1 MMLKPF
7 LSVLAFVWFQSV
19 AMAQG
24 THSVTD
30 PELKLKTAQQFF
42 LQEHYALAYP
52 LLHELTEMYPPNT
65 ISDFTYRVE
74 DVQYYYIACR
84 LKLMHEAAASAAET
98 YIHSTGNAPRKQLMS
113 YQLAHYYY
121 LSGNHE
127 KAIEYYDIAGW
138 DNLSNEE
145 VANAKFEKAYS
156 YFNLKQYAEAKPLF
170 DEIHQLP
177 DHPYYIHANY
187 YYGFI
192 AYRDKDYDKALSA
205 FRLVET
211 TDPFQGVVPYYIA
224 EIYYFKGMKDEAM
237 RYGSSVLEKGGT
249 LYYEKQ
255 LKLLIGQLYFEKQD
269 YRTALPLL
277 EDYVNESDKVSKEV
291 LYELSFSYY
300 MTGNYPRAI
309 DGFKQ
314 LSNERDSMAQNS
326 MYLLGD
332 LYLKAGDKP
341 NARSAFQFSAFN
353 SSHPEQQRIS
363 RFNYAKLS
371 YELGYQ
377 DIALQEIRSYIN
389 DYPAS
394 SFDTEAKEILI
405 AILANT
411 NNYRE
416 ALDIYRGFSNPTM
429 AMQKSYPRILH
440 GRAIELINDQQLSAA
455 DLLLSDVLSNAQAG
469 SLTAY
474 AHFWKGEIAFR
485 QQRYD
490 DAIRHTTQFVQAN
503 VPPQGESNMDA
514 ARYNLG
520 YSYLYKENYRSAQTQ
535 FDAVCNSAAS
545 ATTPLKKDAYLR
557 LGDASYM
564 LREFS
569 KASTVYNAV
578 IKQGWPSADYA
589 MYQTAMIAGVSSSAE
604 KINIMQQLEK
614 LYPASSLIQDAN
626 FEMAQTYIA
635 DERFSSAIPFLNK
648 ILTAPEGAF
657 KPKAYL
663 KLGLVH
669 YNTGNNREALNQY
682 TTLIERYPRTPE
694 AEEAMGIVKD
704 IYVEENKLNDY
715 LALMRKVGRDVDATE
730 ADSLSYAAVWLR
742 YNQRG
747 CEAAIPGF
755 ENYMSDYPNGQYI
768 VDAQFTRSICYL
780 EKKQFAEALRGFDQ
794 VISRGLSKYYERAA
808 LEAGQITYFETKDYA
823 AAKRYFLLVRN
834 NAGTEENLM
843 IALRGLVRSLYQLKD
858 YDEANVISTELLSK
872 KGLSTDDKS
881 IANLVLGK
889 SLQLK
894 NDHTGAI
901 QAFKAVSA
909 INKSGWGAEARYETA
924 LSYFMLN
931 DLKASEKAA
940 NAVIRET
947 GSYDFW
953 LTRSYILLG
962 DIFLKQKDYFNA
974 KATYKSVAENAAIPE
989 LKQEAREKLNQ
1000 AINEEKKQSKLA
1012 D

>member
-7 LSVLAFVWFQSV
+7 LSALALVWVHAV

-30 PELKLKTAQQFF
+30 PELKLKTAQQYF
-42 LQEHYALAYP
+42 QNGHYALAYP
-52 LLHELTEMYPPNT
+52 LLYELTEMYPPNT

-74 DVQYYYIACR
+74 DVQYYYLACR
-84 LKLMHEAAASAAET
+84 LKLMHEAASSAAET
-98 YIHSTGNAPRKQLMS
+98 YIHSTGNVPRKQRMS
-113 YQLAHYYY
+113 YHLAHYYY
-121 LSGNHE
+121 LTGQHE
-127 KAIEYYDIAGW
+127 KSIEYYDIAGF
-138 DNLSNEE
+138 DNLTNEE
-145 VANAKFEKAYS
+145 VANAKFEKAYA
-156 YFNLKQYAEAKPLF
+156 YFNLKQYAQAKPLF

-177 DHPYYIHANY
+177 DHPYYIPANY

-192 AYRDKDYDKALSA
+192 AYRDKDYDRALSA

-237 RYGSSVLEKGGT
+237 RYGSSVLEKGGA

-255 LKLLIGQLYFEKQD
+255 LKLLIGQLYFEQQD

-277 EDYVNESDKVSKEV
+277 EDYVTQSDKVSKEV

-300 MTGNYPRAI
+300 MTGNYPKAI

-314 LSNERDSMAQNS
+314 LSSERDSMAQNS

-353 SSHPEQQRIS
+353 SSHAEQQRIS

-389 DYPAS
+389 DYS
-394 SFDTEAKEILI
+394 SSTFDTEAKEILI

-416 ALDIYRGFSNPTM
+416 ALEIYRGFNNPSP

-440 GRAIELINDQQLSAA
+440 GRAIELINDQQLAAA
-455 DLLLSDVLSNAQAG
+455 DMLLSDVLTNPHSGN
-469 SLTAY
+469 LNAY

-503 VPPQGESNMDA
+503 MPAQGESNMDA

-520 YSYLYKENYRSAQTQ
+520 YSYLYKENFRAAQTQ
-535 FDAVCNSAAS
+535 FEAVCNSVAA
-545 ATTPLKKDAYLR
+545 AQTPLKQDAYVR
-557 LGDASYM
+557 WGDASYM
-564 LREFS
+564 LREFN
-569 KASTVYNAV
+569 KANDIYNAV
-578 IKQGWPSADYA
+578 IRQGWPAADYA
-589 MYQTAMIAGVSSSAE
+589 LYQTAMIAGVNNSAE
-604 KINIMQQLEK
+604 KIKILQQLENK
-614 LYPASSLIQDAN
+614 YPSSSLLQEAN
-626 FEMAQTYIA
+626 YETAQTYIA
-635 DERFSSAIPFLNK
+635 DEKFAAAIPYLNK
-648 ILTAPEGAF
+648 ILVAPEGAY
-657 KPKAYL
+657 KPRAYL
-663 KLGLVH
+663 KLGLVY

-682 TTLIERYPRTPE
+682 TTLIERFPRTPE
-694 AEEAMGIVKD
+694 AEEAMTIVKD
-704 IYVEENKLNDY
+704 IYVEENRLNDY
-715 LALMRKVGRDVDATE
+715 LSLMRKVGREVDASE
-730 ADSLSYAAVWLR
+730 ADSLSYTTVYLR
-742 YNQRG
+742 YTQRG
-747 CEAAIPGF
+747 CDEAIPGF
-755 ENYMSDYPNGQYI
+755 ERYLSEYNNGQFV
-768 VDAQFTRSICYL
+768 VDARYYRSICYL
-780 EKKQFAEALRGFDQ
+780 EKKQFTEALRGFDE
-794 VISRGLSKYYERAA
+794 VISKGLSKYFERAA
-808 LEAGQITYFETKDYA
+808 LEAGQITYFETKDFA
-823 AAKRYFLLVRN
+823 AAKKYFLMVRA

-858 YDEANVISTELLSK
+858 YEEANEISKELLAK

-924 LSYFMLN
+924 KSYFMLD

-940 NAVIRET
+940 NAVIKET

-974 KATYKSVAENAAIPE
+974 KATYESVAENAAIPE
-989 LKQEAREKLNQ
+989 LKQEAREKLNR
-1000 AINEEKKQSKLA
+1000 AIAEEKTQSKLA

>member
-7 LSVLAFVWFQSV
+7 LFALTFVMLQSV
-19 AMAQG
+19 SMAQG
-24 THSVTD
+24 THRVTD

-42 LQEHYALAYP
+42 INEHYALAYP
-52 LLHELTEMYPPNT
+52 LLYELTEMYPPNT

-74 DVQYYYIACR
+74 DVQYYYLACR
-84 LKLMHEAAASAAET
+84 LKLMHEAAADAAET
-98 YIHSTGNAPRKQLMS
+98 YIHSTGNVPRKQLMG
-113 YQLAHYYY
+113 YHLAHYYY
-121 LSGNHE
+121 LTGKYE
-127 KAIEYYDIAGW
+127 KSIEYFDIAGW

-145 VANAKFEKAYS
+145 VANAKFEKAYG
-156 YFNLKQYAEAKPLF
+156 YFNLKQYAQAKPLF

-177 DHPYYIHANY
+177 DHPYYIPANY

-237 RYGSSVLEKGGT
+237 RYGSSVLEKGGA

-277 EDYVNESDKVSKEV
+277 EDYVAQSDKVSKEV
-291 LYELSFSYY
+291 LYELSFCYY
-300 MTGNYPRAI
+300 MTGDYPKAI

-314 LSNERDSMAQNS
+314 LSSERDSMAQNS

-353 SSHPEQQRIS
+353 SSHAEQQRIS

-394 SFDTEAKEILI
+394 SLDTEAKEILI

-416 ALDIYRGFSNPTM
+416 ALEIYRGFNNPSM

-440 GRAIELINDQQLSAA
+440 GRAIELINDQQLAAA
-455 DLLLSDVLSNAQAG
+455 DMLLSDVLSNPNAG

-474 AHFWKGEIAFR
+474 AHFWKSEIAFR

-490 DAIRHTTQFVQAN
+490 DAIRHGTQFVQAN
-503 VPPQGESNMDA
+503 VPAQGESNMDA

-520 YSYLYKENYRSAQTQ
+520 YSYLYKENYRAAQTQ
-535 FDAVCNSAAS
+535 FEAVSHSAAT
-545 ATTPLKKDAYLR
+545 ATTPVKQDAYVR
-557 LGDASYM
+557 LGDAYYM
-564 LREFS
+564 LREFN
-569 KASTVYNAV
+569 KASGIYNAV
-578 IKQGWPSADYA
+578 TRQGWPSADYA

-604 KINIMQQLEK
+604 KIKIMQQLEK
-614 LYPASSLIQDAN
+614 SYPGSTLLQDAN
-626 FEMAQTYIA
+626 FEMAQTHIA
-635 DERFSSAIPFLNK
+635 DEKFNAAVPYLNK
-648 ILTAPEGAF
+648 ILAAPDGAL

-694 AEEAMGIVKD
+694 AEEAMTIVKD
-704 IYVEENKLNDY
+704 IYVEENRLNDY
-715 LALMRKVGRDVDATE
+715 LALMRKVGRDVDVSE
-730 ADSLSYAAVWLR
+730 ADSLSYAAVSMR
-742 YNQRG
+742 YASKG
-747 CEAAIPGF
+747 CDAAIPGL
-755 ENYMSDYPNGQYI
+755 ETYMSEYANGRYI
-768 VDAQFTRSICYL
+768 LDARYTRSICYL
-780 EKKQFAEALRGFDQ
+780 EKKQFTEALRGFDQ
-794 VISRGLSKYYERAA
+794 VIRSGLSTYYERAA

-823 AAKRYFLLVRN
+823 AAKRYFLMVRE
-834 NAGTEENLM
+834 NAATEENLM

-858 YDEANVISTELLSK
+858 YDEANEISKELLSK

-901 QAFKAVSA
+901 QAFKAVSV

-924 LSYFMLN
+924 VSYFILN

-940 NAVIRET
+940 NAVIKET

-974 KATYKSVAENAAIPE
+974 KATYESVAENAAIPE

-1000 AINEEKKQSKLA
+1000 AITEEKKQSKLA